1 VLICSVVV
9 ATGRWPDGQ
18 PVPIAW
24 GVDASD
30 QRAWW
35 VDDERQRFW
44 LEIITA
50 RLSGDRVGA

>member
-24 GVDASD
+24 ARDAID
-30 QRAWW
+30 QLARW
-35 VDDERQRFW
+35 VDDQPQRFW
-44 LEIITA
+44 LEITA
-50 RLSGDRVGA
+50 ARCSGDHVGA